1 LKEAIIAARLRNEA
15 DKEADII
22 TSLKQVDESKI
33 SDIIR
38 NGVRMWLLANKK
50 YKRSVLNEKENS

>member
-1 LKEAIIAARLRNEA
+1 MKEAIIAARLRNEA